1 MNLHQGSHKVSVR
14 LRLKWSHARVHVLTQ
29 LHLVS
34 KWLRLHSHYQV
45 EVMQLI
51 FCLNVKDLGC
61 CCFSRTVWILNLIF
75 SNQTWVSFVCGPRS
89 DTWPWD
95 MNEKSQIGIT
105 WLIWPRITVILI
117 IRQNNGGQ
125 QQQWLHS
132 VEGNWRFTW
141 YLEKSIQTK
150 LWGTYLHQVWNKC
163 PRNHCVHGTG
173 AFSRQIWASWGY
185 ISDPQDRQI
194 RSEQKKNVHESWTQT
209 IRY

>member
-45 EVMQLI
+45 EVTQLI

-117 IRQNNGGQ
+117 IQWKEIGDLRDIWKNRFKQNYEEHTYIKYEINAQEITVRMGQ
-125 QQQWLHS
+125 VRSQDKY
-132 VEGNWRFTW
+132 GP
-141 YLEKSIQTK
+141 LEVT
-150 LWGTYLHQVWNKC
+150 
-163 PRNHCVHGTG
+163 
-173 AFSRQIWASWGY
+173 
-185 ISDPQDRQI
+185 
-194 RSEQKKNVHESWTQT
+194 
-209 IRY
+209 